1 VTQSGP
7 GRRKDVET
15 DFGDE
20 ARSRCPVCF
29 LVHGHEVEL
38 EVDESKR
45 PAVVC
50 PCPACRTVN
59 RQWDTVEEYETWLQT
74 NMPSILKE
82 AEDRQKALAAE
93 QPTAAEAEQ
102 DSQHQY
108 QMEDLE
114 DRRKWGLERATE
126 AGTHRTRSA
135 WD

>member
-1 VTQSGP
+1 M
-7 GRRKDVET
+7 EA
-15 DFGDE
+15 DFGDK
-20 ARSRCPVCF
+20 ARQQCPVCF

-59 RQWDTVEEYETWLQT
+59 RQWDTVEEYQVWLQK
-74 NMPSILKE
+74 NMPSIMKE
-82 AEDRQKALAAE
+82 AADRQKALAAE
-93 QPTAAEAEQ
+93 QPTAAEAAE
-102 DSQHQY
+102 DRRHTD

-114 DRRKWGLERATE
+114 DRQKWKLGKAKD
-126 AGTHRTRSA
+126 AGMHRNRSA